1 MIIRIAR
8 WEIEIDPVQTA
19 ACYAGTIE
27 SNPCQCDDCRNFR
40 AAAHLAFPEAFR
52 EFASS
57 IGIDISK
64 PAELCHYGSAGEPCP
79 TSGWF
84 HLVGTLRSG
93 QDAWTETSPN
103 TSLLD
108 SEPAFGLKGI
118 GFTTEI
124 ALLPD
129 SFENYPV
136 VQLEFETMVPW
147 ILDKQ

>member
-1 MIIRIAR
+1 VITRIGR
-8 WEIEIDPVQTA
+8 WEIDHDPVQTA
-19 ACYAGTIE
+19 ACYAEHME
-27 SNPCQCDDCRNFR
+27 SNPCECSDCRNFR
-40 AAAHLAFPEAFR
+40 AAADIAFPQEFR

-84 HLVGTLRSG
+84 HLVGMLRSG

-118 GFTTEI
+118 GFTTKI

-129 SFENYPV
+129 SFKDYPI
-136 VQLEFETMVPW
+136 VQLEFETVVPW
-147 ILDKQ
+147 VLEEE